1 MFRNIKYLYIV
12 LGCILLTSCKT
23 RYANTA
29 TTNKDRNITLR
40 SKGATSVTVAP
51 KPPVNHPIAEK
62 PNLYLTVDKSER
74 VKIVNLAHTYKGTP
88 YRYAGITRNGIDCSG
103 LVQKIYSEQSYQLPR
118 SSYAMAQVG
127 HSIDKADAQI
137 GDLIF
142 FKTAGRKRI
151 NHVGIISKIE
161 NGVIYFIH
169 ASSGS
174 GVIESGLNESYYNKR
189 WVQINRIL
197 D

>member
-1 MFRNIKYLYIV
+1 MRH
-12 LGCILLTSCKT
+12 
-23 RYANTA
+23 
-29 TTNKDRNITLR
+29 
-40 SKGATSVTVAP
+40 KGATGVTVAP
-51 KPPVNHPIAEK
+51 KPPVNHPITEK
-62 PNLYLTVDKSER
+62 PNRFLTADKSKR
-74 VKIVNLAHTYKGTP
+74 LKIVDLAHTYKGTP
-88 YRYAGITRNGIDCSG
+88 YRYAGITKKGIDCSG

-118 SSYAMAQVG
+118 SSYAMAKVG
-127 HSIDKADAQI
+127 HSIDKTDAQI

-169 ASSGS
+169 ASSSS
-174 GVIESGLNESYYNKR
+174 GVIESGLNEAYYSKR